1 MIGRLNTISYET
13 KRIYQEFCWTFIGVL
28 IYQLFFDISDPF
40 QNYWVNYLVDIA
52 IMSLFVVVGLLP
64 VQLLDNKL
72 SLFES

>member
-1 MIGRLNTISYET
+1 MKRKEFT
-13 KRIYQEFCWTFIGVL
+13 KSFVGTFIGVL

-40 QNYWVNYLVDIA
+40 QNYWLNYLVDIA